1 MPKFKLLCA
10 PVVAIAVLAASGL
23 ADVKMESPGTPR
35 RARQDEMQLK
45 DPPSGLWSKVS
56 DWSDG
61 KGVTPEQMS
70 GKPVL
75 VMTWSGWYRAGDS
88 AARIAQSAADKYA
101 GQGLV
106 VVGVHNA
113 RGFDQAKANAERL
126 GIKFPY
132 ANDPKGEFR
141 DALLLDQDPDFVVI
155 DRAGHLRYIDI
166 ETGSVDEAVREVV
179 TETQEQA
186 QNKPQEV
193 AAAAAKAKADALRT
207 RNVTGLAP
215 GQTVSVE
222 FELPEKEAYEKVK
235 WPYRVKGEGKY
246 EFDKF
251 SDKLIHE
258 PPSIHIP
265 EEESNYKPFF
275 PQTKGKLTVLYFV
288 DPKRRSTLN
297 ILPTMNN
304 LQELYKRDAAMVCVT
319 AKFGIEAFGI
329 NAEDAAKLVE
339 RNGPLVSEILRTR
352 NMNHP
357 IMENLN
363 GLTAEKLKNLEIYGT
378 SWEDAAVCL
387 ILSTDGTV
395 RWIGHP
401 AEGQFKTQ
409 MDELIRVDPGVQARR
424 KAEDAKLGKR

>member
-88 AARIAQSAADKYA
+88 AARIAQCAADKYA

-155 DRAGHLRYIDI
+155 DRAGHLR
-166 ETGSVDEAVREVV
+166 
-179 TETQEQA
+179 
-186 QNKPQEV
+186 
-193 AAAAAKAKADALRT
+193 
-207 RNVTGLAP
+207 
-215 GQTVSVE
+215 
-222 FELPEKEAYEKVK
+222 
-235 WPYRVKGEGKY
+235 
-246 EFDKF
+246 
-251 SDKLIHE
+251 
-258 PPSIHIP
+258 
-265 EEESNYKPFF
+265 
-275 PQTKGKLTVLYFV
+275 
-288 DPKRRSTLN
+288 
-297 ILPTMNN
+297 
-304 LQELYKRDAAMVCVT
+304 
-319 AKFGIEAFGI
+319 
-329 NAEDAAKLVE
+329 
-339 RNGPLVSEILRTR
+339 
-352 NMNHP
+352 
-357 IMENLN
+357 
-363 GLTAEKLKNLEIYGT
+363 
-378 SWEDAAVCL
+378 
-387 ILSTDGTV
+387 
-395 RWIGHP
+395 
-401 AEGQFKTQ
+401 
-409 MDELIRVDPGVQARR
+409 
-424 KAEDAKLGKR
+424 